1 MELKEAASYF
11 IDRISFEIEEPE
23 ERLEGAIRASEQ
35 YRSLQNIAR
44 DG

>member
-23 ERLEGAIRASEQ
+23 ERLEGAIRASMGAVPLTAK
-35 YRSLQNIAR
+35 YCA
-44 DG
+44 